1 MPDIS
6 RPALVMLLASML
18 FCANAHGQRLDQD
31 NQYLAL
37 SGLTEVKVRA
47 IVQWDMAVT
56 MRGGTTL
63 SAFERDLESS
73 FKLKLR
79 DIGLTLEETATVQL
93 HCLVSLM
100 YMETD
105 ATVTVSRTVRLLRPD
120 DPEELMGRWAV
131 GWSRGETSTT
141 GRDELS
147 ASEIGGDCSAILGRD
162 WRRANPEG

>member
-6 RPALVMLLASML
+6 RTALIMLLAGVL
-18 FCANAHGQRLDQD
+18 FSANAHGQRLDQD
-31 NQYLAL
+31 DQYLAL
-37 SGLTEVKVRA
+37 SGLTEVKART
-47 IVQWDMAVT
+47 IVQWDVAVT

-73 FKLKLR
+73 FELELR
-79 DIGLTLEETATVQL
+79 DIGLTLEETATAQL
-93 HCLVSLM
+93 HCLVSLT
-100 YMETD
+100 YVEAN

-120 DPEELMGRWAV
+120 DPEEPMGRWTV

-147 ASEIGGDCSAILGRD
+147 GSEVGGDCGAILGRD